1 MTGAL
6 ADGTPPVWCVG
17 LMTGTALDGE
27 IDLAAL
33 RTDGRTVAEIGPA
46 GAAPYDPAVM
56 DLLRAAQAAARDWGF
71 DGPEPAVFAEAE
83 AALTAAQ
90 ADAVTAFAR
99 AHGLS
104 PALIG
109 FHGQTVLHRPA
120 APGRPGATRQLGDG
134 ALMAARTGIETI
146 FDFRSADV
154 AAGGQ
159 GAPLAPAYHAAL
171 LGRLGAG
178 AETAMLNLGGVGN
191 LTWTDGAAVVGFD
204 TGPANAPLDDL
215 ARRVTGAAMDRDG
228 ALAAAGRVDEAR
240 LAGWLR
246 HPFFARPYPKSL
258 DRDDFGVGL
267 AAGLAPPDA
276 AATLTALAAAA
287 VGRALD
293 LLPARPRRV
302 VVCGG
307 GRRNPALM
315 RALADRAGAEPVDAD
330 ALGLRGDAVEAE
342 CFAFLAARSARGLP
356 ISFPATTGAPAPL
369 TGGRRAV
376 PPA

>member
-1 MTGAL
+1 MTIE
-6 ADGTPPVWCVG
+6 PRWCVG

-33 RTDGRTVAEIGPA
+33 RTDGETVAEIGPA

-56 DLLRAAQAAARDWGF
+56 ALLRAAQAAARDWGF
-71 DGPEPAVFAEAE
+71 EGPEPRVFAEAE

-90 ADAVTAFAR
+90 AEAVTAFAR
-99 AHGLS
+99 GHGLTPS
-104 PALIG
+104 LIG

-134 ALMAARTGIETI
+134 ALMASRTGVETI
-146 FDFRSADV
+146 FDFRGADV

-171 LGRLGAG
+171 LARIGAG

-191 LTWTDGAAVVGFD
+191 LTWTDGARVIGFD

-215 ARRVTGAAMDRDG
+215 ARAATGRPMDADG
-228 ALAAAGRVDEAR
+228 ALALSGRVDEAR
-240 LAGWLR
+240 LADWLS
-246 HPFFARPYPKSL
+246 HPFFAAPYPKSL
-258 DRDDFGVGL
+258 DRDAFGVGL
-267 AAGLAPPDA
+267 AAGLPPPDA
-276 AATLTALAAAA
+276 AATLTAFAAAA

-293 LLPARPRRV
+293 RLPARPRRL

-330 ALGLRGDAVEAE
+330 GLGLRGDSVEAE

-356 ISFPATTGAPAPL
+356 ISFPATTGAPRPM
-369 TGGRRAV
+369 TGGRRAR